1 MPRTSTVARG
11 LALAAALLLGAVPTA
26 AAASD
31 HGVRIHISGFD
42 FTGGTCDGAICQFT
56 TAGTATSNLVPDAA
70 AYSADLVVD
79 FSLGGSC
86 NEVDESDTFAFDEG
100 SIYIHS
106 HHVDCREH
114 GWRIRTDFVV
124 TGGTGQFAGA
134 TGGGLE
140 MGVPAVGIFY
150 DGVLSN

>member
-11 LALAAALLLGAVPTA
+11 LALAAAPLLGAVPTA
-26 AAASD
+26 AAASN
-31 HGVRIHISGFD
+31 HGVRVHISGFD
-42 FTGGTCDGAICQFT
+42 F
-56 TAGTATSNLVPDAA
+56 
-70 AYSADLVVD
+70 
-79 FSLGGSC
+79 
-86 NEVDESDTFAFDEG
+86 
-100 SIYIHS
+100 
-106 HHVDCREH
+106 
-114 GWRIRTDFVV
+114 